1 MIFIEILKTCLDEDE
16 SFNAGAQLGLNM
28 EHDVIVQ
35 NWQMQQGEDFEEGVQ
50 ESWGVCYHLT
60 LSIEE
65 LIGLSEGY

>member
-1 MIFIEILKTCLDEDE
+1 
-16 SFNAGAQLGLNM
+16 M